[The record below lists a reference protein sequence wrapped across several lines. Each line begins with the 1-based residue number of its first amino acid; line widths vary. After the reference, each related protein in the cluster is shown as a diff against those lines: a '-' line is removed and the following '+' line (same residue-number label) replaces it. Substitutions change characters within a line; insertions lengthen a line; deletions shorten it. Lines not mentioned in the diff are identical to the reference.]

1 MPDVVTH
8 RYDPAIGICPNI
20 CSLPDFEALV
30 VLDQLRRKFRP
41 SLKPNYL
48 ARRRATEQW
57 LSEAASKLL
66 ERRFDQGPGYFFL
79 GDFSHIADPSR
90 PAALIVPLSTLPSEA
105 ITFTLGDS
113 MSVIE
118 QPGRRVYSLDEVVA
132 LFAASDA
139 VAGFGLSDRRGFQ
152 DRFIEVQVWR
162 RSDQSHDYK
171 GVVSSKSAKSRRRRR
186 RCMPAAV
193 LAIALSFASIAAA
206 AEPERRAVAYLA
218 QETPRWY
225 AENHCFSCHN
235 NGDGARALFL
245 SAQRGYVVPANALED
260 TVRWLRDPAGW
271 DHNPGNPGFSDKRLA
286 RIQFAAALAEAWRT
300 GYMRERDAATLDAL
314 SRAAESLVRE
324 QESAGEFL
332 GAWRIDTGGVAGAPA
347 TYGSALATYMARRTL
362 EIADARRFTES
373 IGRANQWLNS
383 TPPHNILDRAA
394 ILLALPDSA
403 PKHLDALLAAQT
415 SDGGW
420 GPQPHAPAEAFDTA
434 VALLALHGLRGAP
447 NASVSI
453 DRGRAFL
460 VKYQLADGSWPET
473 TRPAGF
479 TSYAERISTAAWA
492 AYALLI
498 TDPKGN

>member
-20 CSLPDFEALV
+20 CSLPDFEALR
-30 VLDQLRRKFRP
+30 VLDRLRRKFRP
-41 SLKPNYL
+41 TLKPNYL
-48 ARRRATEQW
+48 PRRRATEQW
-57 LSEAASKLL
+57 LAEAASALL
-66 ERRFDQGPGYFFL
+66 GRRFDQGPGYFFL
-79 GDFSHIADPSR
+79 GDFSYTLDLSR
-90 PAALIVPLSTLPSEA
+90 PAALMIPLSTLPVDA

-113 MSVIE
+113 MSVVE
-118 QPGRRVYSLDEVVA
+118 QARRRVYSLDEMVA
-132 LFAASDA
+132 LFAAGDA
-139 VAGFGLSDRRGFQ
+139 VAGFGLSDRCGFQ
-152 DRFIEVQVWR
+152 DRFIEVQVWGTDR
-162 RSDQSHDYK
+162 LRPGDLALLPETTPLRSWL
-171 GVVSSKSAKSRRRRR
+171 
-186 RCMPAAV
+186 RCCIPAAV
-193 LAIALSFASIAAA
+193 LAIALSFATVGSA

-225 AENHCFSCHN
+225 VENHCFSCHN

-245 SAQRGYVVPANALED
+245 AVQRGYAVPTSALED
-260 TVRWLRDPAGW
+260 TVRWLREPATW

-300 GYMRERDAATLDAL
+300 GYRRGRDAVTLDAV
-314 SRAAESLVRE
+314 SRAAESLVEE
-324 QESAGEFL
+324 QESGGEFL
-332 GAWRIDTGGVAGAPA
+332 GAWKIDTGGVAGAPA

-362 EIADARRFTES
+362 EIADARRFAQP

-383 TPPHNILDRAA
+383 TQPQSVLDRAA

-420 GPQPHAPAEAFDTA
+420 GPQLHAPAEAFDTA
-434 VALLALHGLRGAP
+434 VALLALRGVGGAH
-447 NASVSI
+447 NAAAI
-453 DRGRAFL
+453 ERGRAFL
-460 VKYQLADGSWPET
+460 AKFQLADGSWPET

>member
-1 MPDVVTH
+1 M
-8 RYDPAIGICPNI
+8 
-20 CSLPDFEALV
+20 
-30 VLDQLRRKFRP
+30 
-41 SLKPNYL
+41 
-48 ARRRATEQW
+48 
-57 LSEAASKLL
+57 
-66 ERRFDQGPGYFFL
+66 
-79 GDFSHIADPSR
+79 
-90 PAALIVPLSTLPSEA
+90 VPLSTLPLDA
-105 ITFTLGDS
+105 ITFALGDS
-113 MSVIE
+113 MSVVE
-118 QPGRRVYSLDEVVA
+118 QAARRVYSLDEVVA
-132 LFAASDA
+132 LLTASDA

-152 DRFIEVQVWR
+152 DGFIEVQVWPG
-162 RSDQSHDYK
+162 SDRSHDRK
-171 GVVSSKSAKSRRRRR
+171 GVVSSKSAKSHGHKRFVF
-186 RCMPAAV
+186 AAV
-193 LAIALSFASIAAA
+193 LAVALSFVSVAAG

-245 SAQRGYVVPANALED
+245 AAQRGYAVPANALED

-271 DHNPGNPGFSDKRLA
+271 DRNPGNPGFSDKRLA

-300 GYMRERDAATLDAL
+300 GYTSKRDAVTLDAV
-314 SRAAESLVRE
+314 SSAAESLVSE
-324 QESAGEFL
+324 QERAGIFL
-332 GAWRIDTGGVAGAPA
+332 GAWKIDTGGVAGAPA

-362 EIADARRFTES
+362 EIADARRFARP

-383 TPPHNILDRAA
+383 TQPQNTLDRAA

-434 VALLALHGLRGAP
+434 VALLALHGVREAH
-447 NASVSI
+447 NAAAAI
-453 DRGRAFL
+453 ERGRAFL

-479 TSYAERISTAAWA
+479 TSYAERISTAAWTV
-492 AYALLI
+492 YALLI